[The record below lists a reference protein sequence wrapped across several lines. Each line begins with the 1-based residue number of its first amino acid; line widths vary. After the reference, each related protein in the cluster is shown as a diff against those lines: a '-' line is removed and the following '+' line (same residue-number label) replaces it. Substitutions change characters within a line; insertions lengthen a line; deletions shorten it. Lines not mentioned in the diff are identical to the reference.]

1 MKSIVKVVPIVLI
14 LSACSSLNPFA
25 EKEPVLK
32 LGQKMEVVQ
41 EPEKVKPAS
50 EKPLDKSTHSVASVI
65 PAWFLKPPIQE
76 GYIFGTGTSRSRDL
90 AMAKEKAMTTA
101 QGKIAESLGGKVS
114 KQTKVFRTEA
124 GSNVIES
131 SNSLIKKTVSNVDFT
146 GAEMRDVVVRLE
158 ENGYYRVYV
167 LMTLPLGESN
177 QVLKQQMD
185 AALTREMLSTERAE
199 SKELEAVEKQ
209 NQKAPTPNKMLGEK
223 PQVQN
228 PVPPAV
234 IVNPIPSTSL
244 APSSPFV
251 LEVNKNDSQAMASL
265 PHNNIKDQELKSRVQ
280 NIIRNNPDAVVLR
293 ATVQ

>member
-1 MKSIVKVVPIVLI
+1 MKSLIKAVPLVVV
-14 LSACSSLNPFA
+14 LSACSSMNPLA

-41 EPEKVKPAS
+41 EPDKVKPAS
-50 EKPLDKSTHSVASVI
+50 DKPVDKTTHSVASSI
-65 PAWFLKPPIQE
+65 PTWFLKPPVQE

-101 QGKIAESLGGKVS
+101 QGKIAESIGGKVS
-114 KQTKVFRTEA
+114 KQTKIFRTEA

-131 SNSLIKKTVSNVDFT
+131 SNSLIKKTVANVDFT

-185 AALTREMLSTERAE
+185 AALTREMLSTEKNE
-199 SKELEAVEKQ
+199 TKELESIEKQ
-209 NQKAPTPNKMLGEK
+209 NLKAPTPNKMLGEK
-223 PQVQN
+223 PQSQTQSA
-228 PVPPAV
+228 PV
-234 IVNPIPSTSL
+234 ILTPISPTSL
-244 APSSPFV
+244 APSSST
-251 LEVNKNDSQAMASL
+251 LIEVNKSDPKAVASL
-265 PHNNIKDQELKSRVQ
+265 PHNSIENQELKSRVQ
-280 NIIRNNPDAVVLR
+280 SIIRNNPDAVVLR

>member
-1 MKSIVKVVPIVLI
+1 
-14 LSACSSLNPFA
+14 
-25 EKEPVLK
+25 
-32 LGQKMEVVQ
+32 
-41 EPEKVKPAS
+41 
-50 EKPLDKSTHSVASVI
+50 
-65 PAWFLKPPIQE
+65 
-76 GYIFGTGTSRSRDL
+76 
-90 AMAKEKAMTTA
+90 MTTA

-209 NQKAPTPNKMLGEK
+209 NQKTPTPNKMLGEK
-223 PQVQN
+223 TQVQN
-228 PVPPAV
+228 PAPPAV
-234 IVNPIPSTSL
+234 IVNPISPTSL
-244 APSSPFV
+244 APSSSFV
-251 LEVNKNDSQAMASL
+251 SEVNKNDSQALASL

>member
-1 MKSIVKVVPIVLI
+1 MKSLIKAVPLVVV
-14 LSACSSLNPFA
+14 LSACSSMNPLA

-41 EPEKVKPAS
+41 EPDKVKPAS
-50 EKPLDKSTHSVASVI
+50 DKPVDKTTHSVASSI
-65 PAWFLKPPIQE
+65 PTWFLKPPVQE

-101 QGKIAESLGGKVS
+101 QGKIAESIGGKVS
-114 KQTKVFRTEA
+114 KQTKIFRTEA

-131 SNSLIKKTVSNVDFT
+131 SNSLIKKTVANVDFT

-177 QVLKQQMD
+177 QVLKQQM
-185 AALTREMLSTERAE
+185 LSTEKNE
-199 SKELEAVEKQ
+199 TKELESIEKQ
-209 NQKAPTPNKMLGEK
+209 NLKAPTPNKMLGEK
-223 PQVQN
+223 PQSQTQSA
-228 PVPPAV
+228 PV
-234 IVNPIPSTSL
+234 ILTPISPTSL
-244 APSSPFV
+244 APSSST
-251 LEVNKNDSQAMASL
+251 LIEVNKSDPKAVASL
-265 PHNNIKDQELKSRVQ
+265 PHNSIENQELKSRVQ
-280 NIIRNNPDAVVLR
+280 SIIRNNPDAVVLR